1 MKMNTIRIGASTFE
15 ILRVNGDMK
24 EWTPYAVE
32 HEGGTTH
39 YAWSP
44 DGVGVY
50 WYDTLDE
57 LLENH

>member
-1 MKMNTIRIGASTFE
+1 
-15 ILRVNGDMK
+15 MK